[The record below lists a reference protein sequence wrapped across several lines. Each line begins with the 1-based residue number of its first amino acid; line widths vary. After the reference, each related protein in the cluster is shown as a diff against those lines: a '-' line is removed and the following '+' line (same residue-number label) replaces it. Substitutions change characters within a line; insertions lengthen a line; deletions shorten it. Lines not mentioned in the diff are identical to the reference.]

1 MESERREGLVVDSV
15 SVQYGKIPAV
25 INVSLTVG
33 PGEIVI
39 LVGPNSAGKSSLLK
53 PWRHGHEF
61 VKVTG
66 SVFVNGQKIDG
77 MATSRRW
84 RRG

>member
-1 MESERREGLVVDSV
+1 MNDVAMESERREGLVVDSV

-39 LVGPNSAGKSSLLK
+39 LVGPNSAGKSSLLQALAT
-53 PWRHGHEF
+53 RSRF

-66 SVFVNGQKIDG
+66 SVFVNARK
-77 MATSRRW
+77 
-84 RRG
+84 